1 MITKDLE
8 LLEIG
13 HDLLNMVLHKVRY
26 ERDCH
31 TVELYESL
39 TEPAEKIIAV
49 ANELLR
55 LNAEETAIAIHD
67 KPIFYRNERVSDK
80 CYYEFNPEKGIY
92 ELVKPTEGGNG
103 VG

>member
-39 TEPAEKIIAV
+39 TEPAEKIIAE
-49 ANELLR
+49 ANK
-55 LNAEETAIAIHD
+55 D
-67 KPIFYRNERVSDK
+67 
-80 CYYEFNPEKGIY
+80 
-92 ELVKPTEGGNG
+92 
-103 VG
+103 